1 MTAEAKYPINF
12 KRSGKRFMLTYN
24 GKNSFLFV
32 STINI
37 IVKTISI

>member
-1 MTAEAKYPINF
+1 
-12 KRSGKRFMLTYN
+12 MLTYN

-37 IVKTISI
+37 IVKTISIERKRF